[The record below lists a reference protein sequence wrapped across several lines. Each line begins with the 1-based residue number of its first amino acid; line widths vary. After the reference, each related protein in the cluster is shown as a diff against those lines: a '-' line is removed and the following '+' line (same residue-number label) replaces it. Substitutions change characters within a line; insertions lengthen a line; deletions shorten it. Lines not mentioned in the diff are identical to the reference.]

1 MAKKEAAKKQKGA
14 SKKPAEAQNIEAK
27 KSSAAATESTSFNPV
42 EFALSAKEELSKV
55 VWPSRQQL
63 ISESAAVLLMVSVS
77 AGVIY
82 FADKALSWA
91 STQVFG

>member
-1 MAKKEAAKKQKGA
+1 VAKKEAAKDNKA
-14 SKKPAEAQNIEAK
+14 SKKPTAAK
-27 KSSAAATESTSFNPV
+27 PSASAATESGGFNPV
-42 EFALSAKEELSKV
+42 DFALSAKEELGKV

-63 ISESAAVLLMVSVS
+63 ISESAAVLLMVSLS

-82 FADKALSWA
+82 FVDKALSWA